1 MQVQVNQF
9 YIVWSRELFMK
20 NFFIISGSITILFLM
35 YLAFWF
41 YSATDTKNV
50 HLSGYVFD
58 KETNKPIQNAIIKV
72 ENQRYESDNGTSNY
86 SEYFGK
92 DNYDLKSDENGFY
105 EIKIPK
111 SAFIVI
117 EVKKNGYKIESDS
130 DFSFKYMRFKT
141 FLEKN

>member
-20 NFFIISGSITILFLM
+20 IFFIISGSITILFLM

-58 KETNKPIQNAIIKV
+58 KETNKPIQM
-72 ENQRYESDNGTSNY
+72 
-86 SEYFGK
+86 
-92 DNYDLKSDENGFY
+92 
-105 EIKIPK
+105 P
-111 SAFIVI
+111 
-117 EVKKNGYKIESDS
+117 
-130 DFSFKYMRFKT
+130 
-141 FLEKN
+141 

>member
-1 MQVQVNQF
+1 M
-9 YIVWSRELFMK
+9 L
-20 NFFIISGSITILFLM
+20 
-35 YLAFWF
+35 
-41 YSATDTKNV
+41 
-50 HLSGYVFD
+50 
-58 KETNKPIQNAIIKV
+58 
-72 ENQRYESDNGTSNY
+72 
-86 SEYFGK
+86 
-92 DNYDLKSDENGFY
+92 DENGFY

>member
-1 MQVQVNQF
+1 
-9 YIVWSRELFMK
+9 MK
-20 NFFIISGSITILFLM
+20 KVLIILGSILILFLM

-50 HLSGYVFD
+50 YLSGYVFD

-86 SEYFGK
+86 SEYLGK
-92 DNYDLKSDENGFY
+92 DSYDLKSNKKGFY

-111 SAFIVI
+111 SAFIII
-117 EVKKNGYKIESDS
+117 EVKKNGYKLRTDS
-130 DFSFKYMRFKT
+130 DYSYKYMRFKT
-141 FLEKN
+141 PLEKTNH